1 MTTIRL
7 RYDTGAAGITP
18 GVASTWTSFASG
30 SRANA
35 STAVPVA
42 LPLSGTLPAGGS
54 SAVACARQFVTTAAD
69 AAALVGR
76 TGSGTFRALLNGRRA
91 SGVPSGRFRIIV
103 RVVSADGTTVRG
115 TLFNGTALTDLTTSN
130 AWHKFAGA
138 LTPVATQAGDRIVAE
153 VGADMAAG
161 SSSVAM
167 SFAGS
172 SGNPDADY
180 TTPAATDRPW
190 LELILDDPPNA
201 PTGLVQTAATATTA
215 TIDWTAPA
223 TGPAPTSYD
232 IRIDGALPIGVGPGT
247 DALIPGLAPGTTY
260 AVEVRAVSAGGVS
273 AWAGPIAVATIGP
286 PDPVT
291 GLELVTVTTS
301 TFTVG
306 WDAVP
311 DADGYLVYVAGVLV
325 ADYPASTL
333 THTAT
338 ALDAGTGYM
347 VQVYAYNVAGE
358 GEPGELL
365 VTTVAAPSGYYR
377 ATVVVGAHTWTA
389 ERADAPQLGPLLPLD
404 LGWELP
410 DDAPGIPAQ
419 PNPDTCTLS
428 ILTAEALPDVA
439 TGTPAR
445 VTVWLNPSPGA
456 RPFATMAG
464 EVGDLEI
471 FPQQLPD
478 GSHGVLSRMLLV
490 GHETRPNAYR
500 VGSQPWPAESGAAR
514 AGRIMAE
521 AGQLEWSTPIPVGN
535 DFAERPA
542 RETPKGDALTQAL
555 TEAAVYV
562 AGDYSPPAR
571 HLWHATADEAGNLDA
586 FTAELVAAET
596 TAIDVLDGAWVN
608 RAASWRRTRRR
619 DGAWVQV
626 THPGGVT
633 IYGRPGGPP
642 MPPVTLEVTDPD
654 PYADLLLSSL
664 YANAW
669 LSGEWFRVHLHAE
682 DCPPYGLEWFR
693 RDDASPGFPAAS
705 RAVVVDNIQVV
716 PGLFTRY
723 GGMLA
728 GARLVI
734 EPGGRV
740 MLLFRLR
747 PDVPAWSVVTPRWMD
762 EDPAATWAD
771 EAPTATWAELRTT
784 PREDA

>member
-1 MTTIRL
+1 MTSVT
-7 RYDTGAAGITP
+7 RYYFAAVTGAAATP
-18 GVASTWTSFASG
+18 DYATLWASTSSASRRKLLAERPTVVSGDLAVVTVNVTESG
-30 SRANA
+30 SDGFQ
-35 STAVPVA
+35 S
-42 LPLSGTLPAGGS
+42 L
-54 SAVACARQFVTTAAD
+54 ARQFVSDPLPARHWVGYARV
-69 AAALVGR
+69 ALPNV
-76 TGSGTFRALLNGRRA
+76 SASFRNVLRPNVAVVVL
-91 SGVPSGRFRIIV
+91 
-103 RVVSADGTTVRG
+103 RVVSGDGTTVRG
-115 TLFNGTALTDLTTSN
+115 TLATLVDTQAGEATSAYTIHAFGGPLADL
-130 AWHKFAGA
+130 A
-138 LTPVATQAGDRIVAE
+138 VQAGDRLVVD
-153 VGADMAAG
+153 VGMRFG
-161 SSSVAM
+161 
-167 SFAGS
+167 
-172 SGNPDADY
+172 Y
-180 TTPAATDRPW
+180 ATGVNNGGGLGLGFR
-190 LELILDDPPNA
+190 DD
-201 PTGLVQTAATATTA
+201 A
-215 TIDWTAPA
+215 TIDTPFTAGVAPGVGAAWVELELADPPA
-223 TGPAPTSYD
+223 APTD
-232 IRIDGALPIGVGPGT
+232 LEALWVGL
-247 DALIPGLAPGTTY
+247 D
-260 AVEVRAVSAGGVS
+260 
-273 AWAGPIAVATIGP
+273 
-286 PDPVT
+286 
-291 GLELVTVTTS
+291 

-306 WDAVP
+306 WSPVP
-311 DADGYLVYVAGVLV
+311 DAEGYLVYVNGVLA
-325 ADYPASTL
+325 ADMLAPPVLEYVHAGLVPATDY
-333 THTAT
+333 T
-338 ALDAGTGYM
+338 
-347 VQVYAYNVAGE
+347 VEVYAYNGVGV
-358 GEPGELL
+358 GEPAVLV
-365 VTTVAAPSGYYR
+365 VTTLAPPPSVPGWYR

-389 ERADAPQLGPLLPLD
+389 ERTDAPQLGPLLPLD

-428 ILTAEALPDVA
+428 VLTASALPDVA

-445 VTVWLNPSPGA
+445 VTVWLDNYPGA

-464 EVGDLEI
+464 EVGDLEV

-490 GHETRPNAYR
+490 GHETHANAYR
-500 VGSQPWPAESGAAR
+500 VGAQPWPAESGAAR
-514 AGRIMAE
+514 AARIMAE

-535 DFAERPA
+535 HFTERAA

-571 HLWHATADEAGNLDA
+571 HLWHANADETGNLDG

-664 YANAW
+664 YADAW
-669 LSGEWFRVHLHAE
+669 VSGEWFRVHLHAE

-693 RDDASPGFPAAS
+693 RDDLSPGFPAAS

-723 GGMLA
+723 AGMLA

-734 EPGGRV
+734 EPGGRL

-762 EDPAATWAD
+762 EDPADTWAD
-771 EAPTATWAELRTT
+771 EPPTATWAELRTT
-784 PREDA
+784 PREDT